1 MTKDELRAMPVVT
14 IEEIIRFRLNVFTH
28 ISDLNMQIKT
38 AKADGI
44 REAVSKFADPE
55 LQVPQVFAHDL
66 ITYADRLEADNEQD

>member
-14 IEEIIRFRLNVFTH
+14 IEEIIRFRLNVFMH

-55 LQVPQVFAHDL
+55 LQVPQVCAHDL
-66 ITYADRLEADNEQD
+66 LNYADQLEADNE